1 MDFSAEEVA
10 DIPLIIEFCK
20 KLKVDRN
27 INETFGTHGNQ
38 KNLSNGSLVIG
49 WLTHVLTENNHCK
62 APVKEWANK
71 HKMILAGL
79 FEKVLNE
86 NEFDDCR
93 LSRLLERFADDE
105 NWQNFEGSFYNNTMA
120 VLQLDTKA
128 PDYFKDTSCKSDE
141 GINKTI
147 KCDSTTAYGHHTV
160 TEGGIMQRGW
170 SKDFR
175 PDLPQLKLMVSVE
188 GNTGTS
194 IASQIVSGNTNDD
207 ILYIPIIEKTRS
219 SIDTHNCLFC
229 GDCKMSNL
237 ETRANIARNNEFY
250 LTPLQMNSGKIKS
263 EFVSLVD
270 KVVNGD
276 QTVEL
281 IFSNNEKDVLIGAGY
296 EILRQQSYTDTNG
309 KFIEWSERV
318 LIVRSLDHAKNEF
331 KRFEEKVKKVKE
343 ELKKTVSKQWK
354 NKVDAEKELKDKIE
368 KILNKNDMK
377 NVFEVEY
384 EIQEKI
390 MEKARS
396 EIRGGKKREG
406 TFKLVSY
413 KAIVGS
419 IKINE
424 QLIQQIKSKLGWR
437 LYVTNTP
444 KKYLTFP
451 MAYSFYRETMCV
463 VEIGFHRIK
472 DYFNI
477 SPLFV
482 WEEQQIIGMTRFLT
496 LALKIL
502 TLMTAE
508 IRTNLRKNET
518 VLQGLYAGQKARK
531 HEAPTAE
538 SILKYFSRQKIN
550 LVGIKKPVIE
560 SLEDDTE
567 GVKVTQSP
575 TNLDLFHNW
584 KWMIDNLSDTCK
596 TILKSLQLQDNI
608 YDRLPEKI
616 VQICSRA
623 KVEEKS
629 RNGN

>member
-1 MDFSAEEVA
+1 MDFSAEGVA
-10 DIPLIIEFCK
+10 DIPLITEFCK
-20 KLKVDRN
+20 RLKVDCT
-27 INETFGTHGNQ
+27 INEAFGTHGNQ
-38 KNLSNGSLVIG
+38 KNLSNGLLVIG
-49 WLTHVLTENNHCK
+49 WLAHALTESNHCK
-62 APVKEWANK
+62 APVKEWANN
-71 HKMILAGL
+71 HKMVLSGL
-79 FEKVLNE
+79 FEKILNE

-93 LSRLLERFADDE
+93 LSRLLERFADDQK
-105 NWQNFEGSFYNNTMA
+105 WQNFESSFYNNTMSI
-120 VLQLDTKA
+120 LQLDTKA
-128 PDYFKDTSCKSDE
+128 LDYFKDTSCKSDE

-147 KCDSTTAYGHHTV
+147 KCDSTTAYGHHKV
-160 TEGGIMQRGW
+160 IEDGIMQRGW

-207 ILYIPIIEKTRS
+207 ILYIPIIERTRKT
-219 SIDTHNCLFC
+219 INTYNCLFC

-237 ETRANIARNNEFY
+237 ETRANIVQNEEFY
-250 LTPLQMNSGKIKS
+250 LTPLQMNNEKIKT
-263 EFVSLVD
+263 EFASLVD

-276 QTVEL
+276 QIVEL
-281 IFSNNEKDVLIGAGY
+281 IFSLSEKDVLIGAGY
-296 EILRQQSYTDTNG
+296 EISRQQSYTDANG

-318 LIVRSLDHAKNEF
+318 LVVRSLDHAKSEF
-331 KRFEEKVKKVKE
+331 KRFEEKVKKIKAE
-343 ELKKTVSKQWK
+343 IQKTVSKQFK
-354 NKVDAEKELKDKIE
+354 NKVEAENELKIKIE
-368 KILNKNDMK
+368 KILTSNNMK
-377 NVFEVEY
+377 NVFEIEY

-390 MEKARS
+390 AEKARG

-413 KAIVGS
+413 KAVIGS
-419 IKINE
+419 VKTNE
-424 QLIQQIKSKLGWR
+424 QIIQQVKSKLGWR

-444 KKYLTFP
+444 KKYLMLP
-451 MAYSFYRETMCV
+451 IAYSFYRETMYV

-508 IRTNLRKNET
+508 IRANLKKNET
-518 VLQGLYAGQKARK
+518 ILQGLYAGQKARK

-550 LVGIKKPVIE
+550 LIGIKKPVIE
-560 SLEDDTE
+560 LEVDME
-567 GVKVTQSP
+567 NMKVTQPS

-608 YDRLPEKI
+608 YDRLPDKI
-616 VQICSRA
+616 VQVYSRT

-629 RNGN
+629 RNNN